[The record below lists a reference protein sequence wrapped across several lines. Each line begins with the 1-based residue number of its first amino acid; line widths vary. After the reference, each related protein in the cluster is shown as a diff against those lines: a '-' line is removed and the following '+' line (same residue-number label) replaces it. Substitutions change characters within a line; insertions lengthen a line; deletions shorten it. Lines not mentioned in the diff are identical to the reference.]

1 MGKPET
7 QMSEAELERAVAKL
21 TTKVARVLGDCG
33 PGMFGSVISNL
44 FAIGWGI
51 ANVLAGLCAVRIGL
65 ALSGAILTGL
75 GVTVVVTV
83 PMVFKGTG
91 LFSES
96 PDLVSPPGLTV
107 VSGVAVMLLGFTG

>member
-44 FAIGWGI
+44 FAMYLWTFPPEAREPIMQ
-51 ANVLAGLCAVRIGL
+51 AQMTLVRKLLAERTLPQAPGDVR
-65 ALSGAILTGL
+65 AH
-75 GVTVVVTV
+75 
-83 PMVFKGTG
+83 
-91 LFSES
+91 
-96 PDLVSPPGLTV
+96 
-107 VSGVAVMLLGFTG
+107 